1 MSLNDRTAAEWQSAL
16 NWAIIELRRREQEIA
31 SRAPLIDN
39 KHLVDARATELRG
52 LIPQLRKGAIAS
64 RIVEANS
71 ERAAAERELRAFR
84 SEANAARSTIA
95 HPDIYTLAAIKAA
108 KAALAREAVIVERIS
123 QASAKAHGA
132 SDYFSMS
139 CETLGES
146 FGFAT
151 PLLTPRF
158 AQQGKV
164 AIAWCDACPR
174 PRSGCA

>member
-1 MSLNDRTAAEWQSAL
+1 MT
-16 NWAIIELRRREQEIA
+16 I
-31 SRAPLIDN
+31 
-39 KHLVDARATELRG
+39 
-52 LIPQLRKGAIAS
+52 
-64 RIVEANS
+64 
-71 ERAAAERELRAFR
+71 R
-84 SEANAARSTIA
+84 SKSIA

-108 KAALAREAVIVERIS
+108 KGALAREAVVVERIS

-158 AQQGKV
+158 AQQRKV

>member
-84 SEANAARSTIA
+84 SLANAARSTI
-95 HPDIYTLAAIKAA
+95 
-108 KAALAREAVIVERIS
+108 
-123 QASAKAHGA
+123 
-132 SDYFSMS
+132 
-139 CETLGES
+139 
-146 FGFAT
+146 
-151 PLLTPRF
+151 
-158 AQQGKV
+158 
-164 AIAWCDACPR
+164 
-174 PRSGCA
+174 